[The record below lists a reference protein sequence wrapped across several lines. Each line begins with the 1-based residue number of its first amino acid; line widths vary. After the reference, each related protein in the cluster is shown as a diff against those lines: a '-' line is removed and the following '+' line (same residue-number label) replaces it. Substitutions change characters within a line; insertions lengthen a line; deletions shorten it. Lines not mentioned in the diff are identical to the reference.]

1 MQPRVARTGDTITTK
16 QRRPRRSWGK
26 IARQRSGRYQAGY
39 TGPDLA
45 RHHAP
50 ATFTSRMDAEHWLA
64 SERRLIERDEWSPPA
79 HRSAT
84 QHRRG
89 TPFSDYA
96 TGWLDQ
102 RNLKPRTRHEYT
114 ALINGPLAA
123 LGKVPLHL
131 ITPERVRTWHSGLP
145 AKTPTHNSRAYG
157 LLHAVLNTAVGD
169 GLIGSNPAAIRGAM
183 NTIPKHQATILT
195 PDEVAKVALAIQ
207 PGSLKA
213 LVLISAWCGL
223 RWGEVSALTRAD
235 VSTDCSVI
243 TVARAVTHTKGKCH
257 VATTKSDRVRTV
269 IVPPHVVPDLVD
281 HLAHHVG
288 PKSDALLF
296 PGARGCHLRQP
307 VIREYFNKA
316 LKSAGITKP
325 VRIHDL
331 RHFAGTQTARVGNV
345 VETMQRLG
353 HTTIKASLI
362 YQQVVSGRDR
372 EIAEQLSAL
381 AKPAQTAQS
390 AG

>member
-1 MQPRVARTGDTITTK
+1 MTAR

-26 IARQRSGRYQAGY
+26 IARQRSGRFQAGY

-64 SERRLIERDEWSPPA
+64 SERRLIERDEWTPPA
-79 HRSAT
+79 LRSAAV
-84 QHRRG
+84 RSRG
-89 TPFSDYA
+89 KTFGDYA

-102 RNLKPRTRHEYT
+102 RNLKPRTRHEYS
-114 ALINGPLAA
+114 ALINGPLAK
-123 LGKVPLHL
+123 LGKVPLGQ
-131 ITPERVRTWHSGLP
+131 ITPELVRTWHTGLGT
-145 AKTPTHNSRAYG
+145 KTPTYNSRAYG

-169 GLIGSNPAAIRGAM
+169 GLIGSNPAVIRGAM
-183 NTIPKHQATILT
+183 NTPTKRQAAILT

-207 PGSLKA
+207 PVNLKA

-235 VSTDCSVI
+235 VSADCSVI
-243 TVARAVTHTKGKCH
+243 TVARAVTHTKGQCH

-269 IVPPHVVPDLVD
+269 VVPPHIVPDLVD

-288 PKSDALLF
+288 AKSDALLF
-296 PGARGCHLRQP
+296 PAAKGCHLRQP
-307 VIREYFNKA
+307 VIRECFNKA
-316 LKSAGITKP
+316 LKSAGITTP

-331 RHFAGTQTARVGNV
+331 RHFAGTQAARVGNL

-381 AKPAQTAQS
+381 AMSVQMPEKT
-390 AG
+390 G